1 MVHTQWAHTLLR
13 ISYGLIL
20 FAHGY
25 FLKIETFTI
34 AGTVGF
40 FDSLGLP
47 AIAAYLVIFG
57 EVIGGL
63 ALLVGL
69 FTRLVAWLSLPIML
83 GAIWPH
89 LGNGW
94 VFSAQ
99 GGGWEFPAL
108 LAVIAIVIGLAGAG
122 RLALDN
128 HPRVQALWARTHT
141 EAPAEAA

>member
-1 MVHTQWAHTLLR
+1 MQAQFAHTLLR
-13 ISYGLIL
+13 ISYGVIL

-25 FLKIETFTI
+25 VLKVGTFTI

-40 FDSLGLP
+40 FESLGLP
-47 AIAAYLVIFG
+47 AIIAYLVIFG
-57 EVIGGL
+57 EIFGGL
-63 ALLVGL
+63 ALIAGL

-94 VFSAQ
+94 VFSAE

-108 LAVIAIVIGLAGAG
+108 LAVIAIVLGLTGPG
-122 RLALDN
+122 RLALDH
-128 HPRVQALWARTHT
+128 HPRIQALWAPRPETPAHT
-141 EAPAEAA
+141 A